1 MLSQSF
7 HVLPKALALPD
18 VMITVKRYFDR
29 STTSTLI
36 WLLLFGLAAGHFSN
50 ILSDTQ
56 GNMFKKTNKKNT
68 LLQSGAQAG
77 KVPVGDITYAALS
90 KDGGITT
97 IYRASYPNQT
107 VMLTSENGI
116 QRKNCWVN
124 TALTDIRWLNGF
136 NPGRGIKRA
145 WNGSAVQSLHS
156 VNHLSVTETDVAVS
170 VTESLSLTLSL
181 LCLLWMWLNVRRWL
195 PRFNQSAPKQFSVRL
210 SPYSWWDVWKYRL
223 QSLKNNVFKK
233 KRIDD

>member
-29 STTSTLI
+29 SATSTLI
-36 WLLLFGLAAGHFSN
+36 WLLLFSLAAGHFSN

-56 GNMFKKTNKKNT
+56 GNMLKKKNKKKNT
-68 LLQSGAQAG
+68 LLQSAAQAG

-90 KDGGITT
+90 KDGCITT

-107 VMLTSENGI
+107 VMLTSEYGI
-116 QRKNCWVN
+116 HRKNCWVN

-136 NPGRGIKRA
+136 NPGRGVKRA
-145 WNGSAVQSLHS
+145 GNGSAVQSLHS
-156 VNHLSVTETDVAVS
+156 VKQMSLF
-170 VTESLSLTLSL
+170 LSLNPGAAHFPCIACYECDWVYGGGCHASISL
-181 LCLLWMWLNVRRWL
+181 PQN
-195 PRFNQSAPKQFSVRL
+195 SSVFDCHHI
-210 SPYSWWDVWKYRL
+210 YDEMYE
-223 QSLKNNVFKK
+223 N
-233 KRIDD
+233 IDYIV